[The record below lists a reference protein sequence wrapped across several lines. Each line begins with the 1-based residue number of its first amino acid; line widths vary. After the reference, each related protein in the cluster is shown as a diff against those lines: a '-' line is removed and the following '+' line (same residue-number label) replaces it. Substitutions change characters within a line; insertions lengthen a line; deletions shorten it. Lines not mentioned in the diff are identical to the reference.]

1 MKYVP
6 IEKRSKKAQKAYHA
20 ARRGSWNGV
29 RPVTKTVES
38 KKIYDRK
45 RMKRGFDPDASS
57 VFALSLLSQR
67 SGGRSGC
74 AVPASPPAP
83 GAFPSARVPR
93 RSP

>member
-6 IEKRSKKAQKAYHA
+6 IEKRSKKAQKAYYA

-57 VFALSLLSQR
+57 VFYIRRSSMRLLRTLQPSSSR
-67 SGGRSGC
+67 SFSFRQ
-74 AVPASPPAP
+74 SPPA
-83 GAFPSARVPR
+83 
-93 RSP
+93 

>member
-57 VFALSLLSQR
+57 VFCFIFAQSKIRR
-67 SGGRSGC
+67 SIRLRCTRQPSSSRSFSFRQ
-74 AVPASPPAP
+74 SPPA
-83 GAFPSARVPR
+83 
-93 RSP
+93 